1 MATLQMPRTATITRI
16 PVEDTYQRDL
26 ERAIEDVPNPTL
38 HPNPNSNLSIG
49 KQALY
54 AFAAE
59 QALYACAEQ
68 FLYAFAAA
76 ALHTGNIRQGNG
88 SDGASKEG
96 RA

>member
-1 MATLQMPRTATITRI
+1 MATLQMPRRATITRI

-59 QALYACAEQ
+59 QALYA
-68 FLYAFAAA
+68 FAAA

>member
-1 MATLQMPRTATITRI
+1 MATLQMPRRATITRI

-59 QALYACAEQ
+59 QALYA
-68 FLYAFAAA
+68 FAAA

-88 SDGASKEG
+88 SDGASTG
-96 RA
+96 GSTLNPTLT